1 MAPTTNKTTNLTDT
15 LADFVARETGC
26 VGREPSS
33 TPGKPI
39 EREVDTKTKQ
49 RTGGARTAG

>member
-1 MAPTTNKTTNLTDT
+1 MAPTTSKTTNLTDT
-15 LADFVARETGC
+15 LAEFVARETGC